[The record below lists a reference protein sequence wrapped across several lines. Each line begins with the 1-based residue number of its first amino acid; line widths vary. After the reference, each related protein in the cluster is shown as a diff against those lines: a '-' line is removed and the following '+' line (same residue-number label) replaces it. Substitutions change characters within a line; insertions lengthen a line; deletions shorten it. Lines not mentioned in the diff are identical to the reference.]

1 MKTLN
6 LILLDDRIRMT
17 FVLFERDKR
26 EGRMRILSLCLII
39 VFCQNAFIQEVKSE
53 TEQKLSTTSIAQKQ
67 KNSTNQNLQT
77 SEDKYLTEKSQK
89 VDLTN
94 ISEEE
99 QLHQIKEGA
108 ILPQESFEGEIFD
121 TTQNNQQVDM
131 FYCTDY
137 SNVKHMIIDIDD
149 FQNISETKLKTFF
162 ALESL
167 SVINF
172 DSTKKRTIEYSK
184 KLTILLTV
192 ASKLKYL
199 RLCNVN
205 LEKFPKEICNLK
217 YLMELNIEDKRI
229 TAIPTDIEKLKN
241 LKRLM
246 IKCDKIKNLPEELGK
261 LLNLAHL
268 YLKCDCLTEIPLEI
282 GNLTNLRYLNL
293 HCRELKKLPKE
304 IMDLTNQNLK
314 YVNCVG
320 SQIENFTIGDNA
332 RNLVIQTSTKS
343 SFKSTLTN
351 ILNYIKWTFSNA
363 WNSLKKRISGSSQER

>member
-1 MKTLN
+1 
-6 LILLDDRIRMT
+6 
-17 FVLFERDKR
+17 
-26 EGRMRILSLCLII
+26 MRILSLCLII
-39 VFCQNAFIQEVKSE
+39 VFSQNAFIQEVKSE
-53 TEQKLSTTSIAQKQ
+53 IEQKLSTTLITQKQ

-77 SEDKYLTEKSQK
+77 SEDKDLAEKSQK
-89 VDLTN
+89 VELTN

-99 QLHQIKEGA
+99 LLHQIKEGA

-137 SNVKHMIIDIDD
+137 SNVKHMIINIDD

-172 DSTKKRTIEYSK
+172 DSTKMRTIEYSK

-205 LEKFPKEICNLK
+205 LEKFPKEIYNLK
-217 YLMELNIEDKRI
+217 YLTELNIEDKRI
-229 TAIPTDIEKLKN
+229 TLIPSGIEKLKN

-246 IKCDKIKNLPEELGK
+246 IKCDQIRNLPKELGK
-261 LLNLAHL
+261 LLNLERL
-268 YLKCDCLTEIPLEI
+268 YLKCDRLMEIPLEI
-282 GNLTNLRYLNL
+282 GNLTNLRCLNL
-293 HCRELKKLPKE
+293 HCRELEKLPKE

-314 YVNCVG
+314 YVNCIG
-320 SQIENFTIGDNA
+320 SQIENFTIGDNTS
-332 RNLVIQTSTKS
+332 NLVIQTSTKS
-343 SFKSTLTN
+343 SFKGIITN
-351 ILNYIKWTFSNA
+351 VVNYIKGVFSNA
-363 WNSLKKRISGSSQER
+363 WNSLKKRISGLNQEQ